1 MALKCNDGRR
11 VLVTGAGG
19 FIGSHLA
26 EELVRR
32 GCGVRAMTHY
42 DSRAGR
48 SNLEFLPRD
57 VYGAIEF
64 IAGDVRDPFFMMEA
78 VRDIDVVFH
87 LAALIAIPYS
97 YVAPASYVETNV
109 RGTLNVME
117 AARRGGVSRVVHTST
132 SECYGTAL
140 YRPIDEKH
148 PLQGQSP
155 YSASKIGGDKVAE
168 SFFLSFDTPV
178 ATLRPFN
185 TYGPRQSARAVTQA
199 ILSQLLS
206 GCETLRLGSLTPERD
221 LTYVSDTVAA
231 FIAAADSDGAPGQLV
246 NCGTGTAATIGE
258 LAKLAMDVTGREVE
272 IVCDEE
278 RVRPAKSEVMA
289 LICDNAKAK
298 DVLGWEPSVS
308 LRDGLAR
315 CAEFV
320 GDHLDLYKVDEYA
333 L

>member
-1 MALKCNDGRR
+1 VGLMCHNGVR

-32 GCGVRAMTHY
+32 GCSVRAMTHY

-48 SNLEFLPRD
+48 SNLEFLPDDIYRAVD
-57 VYGAIEF
+57 FV
-64 IAGDVRDPFFMMEA
+64 AGDVRDPFFMLEA
-78 VRDIDVVFH
+78 ARDIDLVFH

-97 YVAPASYVETNV
+97 YIAPASYVETNV

-117 AARRGGVSRVVHTST
+117 AARRNGVVKIVHTST
-132 SECYGTAL
+132 SECYGTAV

-168 SFFLSFDTPV
+168 SFFLSFGTPV
-178 ATLRPFN
+178 VTLRPFN
-185 TYGPRQSARAVTQA
+185 TYGPRQSARAVTQT

-206 GCETLRLGSLTPERD
+206 GSETLRLGSLEPERD

-231 FIAAADSDGAPGQLV
+231 LIAAAESEEAAGQLV
-246 NCGTGTAATIGE
+246 NCGTGRAVTVGE

-272 IVCDEE
+272 IVCEE
-278 RVRPAKSEVMA
+278 KRVRPENSEVMA
-289 LICDNAKAK
+289 LICDNTKAK
-298 DVLGWEPSVS
+298 ELFDWEPRVS
-308 LRDGLAR
+308 LRDGIGR
-315 CAEFV
+315 CADFV
-320 GDHLDLYKVDEYA
+320 REHPRLFRPDEYA

>member
-1 MALKCNDGRR
+1 MALKCSNGTH

-32 GCGVRAMTHY
+32 GCCVRAMTHY
-42 DSRAGR
+42 DSRADR
-48 SNLEFLPRD
+48 SNLEFLPQD
-57 VYGAIEF
+57 VYGSIEF

-78 VRDIDVVFH
+78 ARGVDVVFH

-97 YVAPASYVETNV
+97 YVAPVSYVETNV

-117 AARRGGVSRVVHTST
+117 ASRRNNVSRIVHTST

-206 GCETLRLGSLTPERD
+206 GCETLRLGALTPERD

-231 FIAAADSDGAPGQLV
+231 FIATAESDAAAGQLV
-246 NCGTGTAATIGE
+246 NCGTGEAVTIGE

-272 IVCDEE
+272 IVCDEK

-289 LICDNAKAK
+289 LICNNAKAK
-298 DVLGWEPSVS
+298 EVLGWEPSVS

-320 GDHLDLYKVDEYA
+320 SDNLDRYKPDEYA